1 MASDVIDRLIS
12 GLNRLPGIGEKSA
25 RRIAL
30 EILTWDTKEVHAL
43 TELIMEVKTRVKQCS
58 ICFSL
63 TEQDPCDICSN
74 PNRDHSTVMVVD
86 TVGDLLA
93 VEYARA
99 HRGVYHVLDGRIS
112 PLDGVGPEHLHIREL
127 LVRLEKGNMQEV
139 ILANGP
145 TVEGD
150 ATAQYLKQCLE
161 PFKVHI
167 TQIARGLPVGS
178 DLALADQVT
187 LSRALEGRRE
197 L

>member
-58 ICFSL
+58 IRFSL

-127 LVRLEKGNMQEV
+127 LVRLEKGNVQEV

-161 PFKVHI
+161 PFKVC
-167 TQIARGLPVGS
+167 
-178 DLALADQVT
+178 
-187 LSRALEGRRE
+187 EGPISSKDRFQER
-197 L
+197 

>member
-1 MASDVIDRLIS
+1 MGVIDRLIS

-25 RRIAL
+25 KRIAL
-30 EILTWDTKEVHAL
+30 EILTWDTQEVRAL
-43 TELIMEVKTRVKQCS
+43 TALIMEVKTRVKRCT

-63 TEQDPCDICSN
+63 TERDPCDICSS
-74 PNRDHSTVMVVD
+74 PSRDHAFIMVVD

-93 VEYARA
+93 MEHARVF
-99 HRGVYHVLDGRIS
+99 RGVYHVLDGRIS
-112 PLDGVGPEHLHIREL
+112 PLDGVAPEDLNIQAL
-127 LVRLEKGNMQEV
+127 LERLEKGDVREV

-150 ATAQYLKQCLE
+150 ATAQYLRQCLE
-161 PFKVHI
+161 AFDLHV

>member
-1 MASDVIDRLIS
+1 MGVIDRLIS

-25 RRIAL
+25 KRIAL
-30 EILTWDTKEVHAL
+30 EILTWDTQEVRAL
-43 TELIMEVKTRVKQCS
+43 TALIMEVKTRVKRCTV
-58 ICFSL
+58 CFSL
-63 TEQDPCDICSN
+63 TEQDPCDICSS
-74 PNRDHSTVMVVD
+74 PSRDHAVIMVVD

-93 VEYARA
+93 VEHARA
-99 HRGVYHVLDGRIS
+99 FRGVYHVLDGRIS
-112 PLDGVGPEHLHIREL
+112 PLDGVAPEDLNIQAL
-127 LVRLEKGNMQEV
+127 LERLEEGDVREV

-150 ATAQYLKQCLE
+150 ATAQYLRQRLE
-161 PFKVHI
+161 SFDLQV